1 MAIPNIFEQTK
12 EPGAL
17 DTLLAQMQKA
27 QETATT
33 ANLKREEEI
42 RAITDAIIA
51 RYQPGGAFQEAGLAH
66 IAKAKTQAVGGG
78 MQSLIASGL
87 AGTETAAGLGTGFE
101 AGAGSQMRLSL
112 EDLMMER
119 LSSAQMSKAGFI
131 EGIQDEYP
139 DTSLMAQLAM
149 QAAESPGHTYSRTI
163 DWGGSSSGAS
173 PGGGATYSPT
183 APSTAYT
190 ASPSTASTGT
200 GSAYGESL
208 ASRTG
213 TATGIKMGTP
223 IIGDPGSAKSTSM
236 TVWKANGESKVI
248 HVPQKALGAGPGGF
262 RDEATYLSYVP
273 SGYSTRKPG

>member
-1 MAIPNIFEQTK
+1 MAIPNIFEQTN

-51 RYQPGGAFQEAGLAH
+51 RYQPGGAFQEAGLAQ

-139 DTSLMAQLAM
+139 DTSLMSQLAM
-149 QAAESPGHTYSRTI
+149 QAAQSPGHTYSRTI
-163 DWGGSSSGAS
+163 DWGGSSSGTS
-173 PGGGATYSPT
+173 PGGGATYSP
-183 APSTAYT
+183 AA
-190 ASPSTASTGT
+190 PSTASTGT
-200 GSAYGESL
+200 PSYS
-208 ASRTG
+208 
-213 TATGIKMGTP
+213 TADYWEQIDKQKAAVAGIKMGAP
-223 IIGDPGSAKSTSM
+223 IIGDPSTAGMYAPNQKAAPTIAEYLQQHGVDPKLSGKALTPEIEAKS
-236 TVWKANGESKVI
+236 KQL
-248 HVPQKALGAGPGGF
+248 QKQWASL
-262 RDEATYLSYVP
+262 YM
-273 SGYSTRKPG
+273 K